1 MATNNNTYAGI
12 KAQQTAELNEI
23 NNTYNPMIKNS
34 DKFYNDQIKAAND
47 YQKTQTDIQNQMT
60 DQVVKEINQNK
71 EYQRQD
77 YLKEQKGAY
86 ADWQKQ
92 SNKYGAN
99 AEANAKMIGSGYAE
113 SSQVQM
119 YTAYQNRVAT
129 ARQTYTRAITDYDN
143 KIADARL
150 QNNAKLA
157 EIAYTTLQ
165 KTLELSLQGFQY
177 KNTLLQQRLGERQK
191 VKERYY
197 NRWNDLRSYLLQ
209 KAQFEEQ
216 KREFNKEYNLK
227 KKTLAS
233 SGSGGY
239 SSYGGSGLTGG
250 AYQLTKKPT
259 GTNNEKSP
267 KSSGYSSGGG
277 GKGAFGGGGGASLG
291 GRGGGGGFRGN
302 TNSNKKK
309 NKGSL
314 WSRLLQIL

>member
-12 KAQQTAELNEI
+12 KAQQSDELKAV

-34 DKFYNDQIKAAND
+34 DKFYNQQIKAAKD

-92 SNKYGAN
+92 SNQYGAN
-99 AEANAKMIGSGYAE
+99 AEANAKMINSGYAE

-191 VKERYY
+191 VKDRYY
-197 NRWNDLRSYLLQ
+197 TRWSDLRSYLLQ

-216 KREFNKEYNLK
+216 KREFNKSFNR
-227 KKTLAS
+227 
-233 SGSGGY
+233 GSGGGSSRSY
-239 SSYGGSGLTGG
+239 SYSYGGSRSSG
-250 AYQLTKKPT
+250 
-259 GTNNEKSP
+259 SS
-267 KSSGYSSGGG
+267 KSSGSSSLNNKKNSKKSSTKSKKTNIKSV
-277 GKGAFGGGGGASLG
+277 KGALEKRMIDLKAQSPYKYQSLDEY
-291 GRGGGGGFRGN
+291 
-302 TNSNKKK
+302 KKTLGK
-309 NKGSL
+309 
-314 WSRLLQIL
+314 

>member
-12 KAQQTAELNEI
+12 KAQQSDELKAV

-34 DKFYNDQIKAAND
+34 DKFYNQQIKAAKD

-92 SNKYGAN
+92 SNQYGAN

-191 VKERYY
+191 VKDRYY
-197 NRWNDLRSYLLQ
+197 TRWSDLRSYLLQ

-216 KREFNKEYNLK
+216 KREFNKSFNR
-227 KKTLAS
+227 
-233 SGSGGY
+233 GSGGGSSRSY
-239 SSYGGSGLTGG
+239 SYSYGGSR
-250 AYQLTKKPT
+250 
-259 GTNNEKSP
+259 
-267 KSSGYSSGGG
+267 SSGSSKGSSSSGSA
-277 GKGAFGGGGGASLG
+277 KLKSK
-291 GRGGGGGFRGN
+291 
-302 TNSNKKK
+302 KKK
-309 NKGSL
+309 NSTSGWTSGGKQLTNLVASKGYSAGTNL
-314 WSRLLQIL
+314 NNLVKAGILQSKVINGVTYYK

>member
-12 KAQQTAELNEI
+12 KAQQSDELKAV

-34 DKFYNDQIKAAND
+34 DKFYNQQIKAAKD

-92 SNKYGAN
+92 SNQYGAN

-191 VKERYY
+191 VKDRYY
-197 NRWNDLRSYLLQ
+197 TRWSDLRSYLLQ

-216 KREFNKEYNLK
+216 KREFNKSFNR
-227 KKTLAS
+227 
-233 SGSGGY
+233 GSGGGSSRSY
-239 SSYGGSGLTGG
+239 SYSYGGSRSSRSSGSSKGSSSSSLNN
-250 AYQLTKKPT
+250 KK
-259 GTNNEKSP
+259 NSK
-267 KSSGYSSGGG
+267 KSSTKSKKTNIKSV
-277 GKGAFGGGGGASLG
+277 KGALEKRLIDLRAQNPSLYNQS
-291 GRGGGGGFRGN
+291 FDEY
-302 TNSNKKK
+302 KKTLGK
-309 NKGSL
+309 
-314 WSRLLQIL
+314 

>member
-12 KAQQTAELNEI
+12 KAQQTAELKEI

-34 DKFYNDQIKAAND
+34 DKFYNQQINAAKD

-92 SNKYGAN
+92 SNQYGAN

-191 VKERYY
+191 VKQNYY
-197 NRWNDLRSYLLQ
+197 TRWNDLRSYLLQ

-216 KREFNKEYNLK
+216 KREFNKSFNR
-227 KKTLAS
+227 
-233 SGSGGY
+233 GSGGGSSRSY
-239 SSYGGSGLTGG
+239 SYSYGGSRSSGSSKGSSSSGSAKLKSKKKKSSTSGWTSGG
-250 AYQLTKKPT
+250 KQLTNLVASKGYSA
-259 GTNNEKSP
+259 GTNLNNLVKA
-267 KSSGYSSGGG
+267 GI
-277 GKGAFGGGGGASLG
+277 
-291 GRGGGGGFRGN
+291 
-302 TNSNKKK
+302 
-309 NKGSL
+309 
-314 WSRLLQIL
+314 LQSKVINGVTYYK

>member
-12 KAQQTAELNEI
+12 KAQQSDELKAV

-34 DKFYNDQIKAAND
+34 DKFYNQQIKAAKD

-92 SNKYGAN
+92 SNQYGAN

-191 VKERYY
+191 VKDRYY
-197 NRWNDLRSYLLQ
+197 TRWSDLRNYLMQ
-209 KAQFEEQ
+209 EKQFKEQ
-216 KREFNKEYNLK
+216 VREFDKSFNRGSGGGSSRSYSY
-227 KKTLAS
+227 S
-233 SGSGGY
+233 SGS
-239 SSYGGSGLTGG
+239 SKTSKTSKL
-250 AYQLTKKPT
+250 
-259 GTNNEKSP
+259 NNK
-267 KSSGYSSGGG
+267 
-277 GKGAFGGGGGASLG
+277 
-291 GRGGGGGFRGN
+291 N
-302 TNSNKKK
+302 NKKK
-309 NKGSL
+309 NNSKNKNINVKSVKGALEKRMIDLKAQSPYKYQSL
-314 WSRLLQIL
+314 DEYKKTLGK

>member
-12 KAQQTAELNEI
+12 KAQQTAELKEI

-34 DKFYNDQIKAAND
+34 DKFYNQQINAAKD

-92 SNKYGAN
+92 SNQYGAN

-191 VKERYY
+191 VKQNYY
-197 NRWNDLRSYLLQ
+197 TRWSDLRSYLLQ

-216 KREFNKEYNLK
+216 KREFNKSFNRGSGGGSSISYKYKDKNPVKLK
-227 KKTLAS
+227 KKVL
-233 SGSGGY
+233 
-239 SSYGGSGLTGG
+239 
-250 AYQLTKKPT
+250 K
-259 GTNNEKSP
+259 EKSKNKTEV
-267 KSSGYSSGGG
+267 KSV
-277 GKGAFGGGGGASLG
+277 KGALEKRMIDLKAQSPKVYQSFDEYIKTLG
-291 GRGGGGGFRGN
+291 
-302 TNSNKKK
+302 K
-309 NKGSL
+309 
-314 WSRLLQIL
+314 